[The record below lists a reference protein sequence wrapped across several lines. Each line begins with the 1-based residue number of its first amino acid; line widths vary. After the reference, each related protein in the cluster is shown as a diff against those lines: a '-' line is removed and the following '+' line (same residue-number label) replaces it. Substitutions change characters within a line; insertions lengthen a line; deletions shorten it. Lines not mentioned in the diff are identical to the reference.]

1 MSHKKT
7 DKQHIDEELD
17 FDNTTEPR
25 ASASG
30 KTSSEKTVEEPLLTG
45 ETQAHLE
52 EALTLS
58 EKKAHEHWE
67 KAVRALAELE
77 NVRRRAERD
86 VEHAHRYGLEKVL
99 KALIPVVDSLEQAL
113 EAGSQEV
120 HGSMYEGLV
129 LTLNMFIQVL
139 EKHDVK
145 RLDPVGQPFNPQE
158 HEAMSMSP
166 STDVPPNTVL
176 VVFQKGYK
184 LHDRVVRP
192 ARVIVSK
199 EG

>member
-1 MSHKKT
+1 MSHKKS
-7 DKQHIDEELD
+7 DKQQIDEDLD
-17 FDNTTEPR
+17 FDNNTTEPS
-25 ASASG
+25 ASATG
-30 KTSSEKTVEEPLLTG
+30 TEKNTDESLLTG

-58 EKKAHEHWE
+58 EKKAHENWE

-86 VEHAHRYGLEKVL
+86 VEHAHRYGLEKIL

-139 EKHDVK
+139 EKHEVK

-199 EG
+199 EA